1 MMYKLLKIS
10 NEWWYKRDCI
20 LQQFQKDGIEKII
33 ERNESLEIS
42 DYQAFLYSQW
52 KKYNLRY
59 INCQK
64 LKDCVELKKI
74 TKTEFNKIVK
84 NWRTVESY
92 NIKTNHLNLPIY
104 FPTPVIS

>member
-42 DYQAFLYSQW
+42 DYQAFL
-52 KKYNLRY
+52 Y